1 MIRFHNG
8 FIEGGTAREK
18 LKDINV
24 WINRL
29 KANQYTPHPFDII
42 GANFNE
48 SNLYRSTKPNWI
60 RPRKGKD

>member
-1 MIRFHNG
+1 MTRFHNG

-18 LKDINV
+18 LKNINA

-48 SNLYRSTKPNWI
+48 SNLSSVPKATRQTARSEE
-60 RPRKGKD
+60 

>member
-1 MIRFHNG
+1 MTRFHNG

-18 LKDINV
+18 LKHINT

-29 KANQYTPHPFDII
+29 KETQYTPHPFYIV

-48 SNLYRSTKPNWI
+48 SNLPSMSKATRQRTSSP
-60 RPRKGKD
+60 D